1 MDSTMPDQQEL
12 SITTPSVAK
21 SASIATIGK
30 SWGAVGPTGAASFE
44 LPIPMSAG
52 RGWDP
57 QFSLNYSSQSGNG
70 PFGLSWHLAG
80 AGQISRRT
88 QKGVP
93 RYTDHDEIVGADGE
107 VWMPELDEQGELK
120 FREESVYNG
129 IDIGPHRVVRY
140 WPQVESDFALR
151 ERWQRQT
158 READPP
164 VFWLIHGADGSLHL
178 YGKTEA
184 TRIAD
189 PDAPGHI
196 ATWLLCES
204 MNARGEHICFDY
216 KADDQDPDPLHDYR
230 AQRYLHRVCYGNFTA
245 SSDLYSWTTD
255 NPTELDWHFH
265 LLFDYGERST
275 SLTDIPAHDEDP
287 LKPWTVRPDR
297 FSTHGQGFELGTRR
311 LCQQALLFHQFS
323 EQSTDKP
330 KLVHRLLLEY
340 RQAQEDEQWTYSQIS
355 AAHYQAFD
363 AYGIVENTPPVEFDY
378 APFDINKTPR
388 RFLELDTQPGIEDGG
403 FYQCIDLYGEG
414 VPGFL
419 CRYDQ
424 SWYYREP
431 RRATKG
437 TDEIGYG
444 PWIALDKIPLADR
457 NRPVQQLL
465 TDLTGD
471 GRLDWVTAQPGISG
485 FRTLT
490 EQRTFADFVPFGKFP
505 PEFFNALS
513 TLGDLSGDGLSSLAL
528 IGPDSVRLYANERE
542 QGFAAPEE
550 VRHEADDDRLPLF
563 SNSPTELVLLGNL
576 LGSDMPELCRIRHD
590 EIRCWPNLGHGRF
603 GKGRK
608 ISGLPFSY
616 EQFDSSQ
623 VRLADLDGSGA
634 ASLIYLKSETFDIYL
649 NRGGN
654 GLEQTPI
661 SVPWPDGV
669 RYDRLCQVSFADLQ
683 GLGCASLILTVT
695 HMQPQ
700 HWRYDFVPAKPY
712 LLTSS
717 NNNMGCSASVVYRSS
732 AQEWL
737 DEKRR
742 LPPLRRFPA
751 CHLPFPVAVVKK
763 QQQLDEITGNC
774 LTQLFTWWEGFYD
787 SREREF
793 CGFGLLQQTD
803 SESASDDE
811 GEGFSEPMRV
821 FTWFHT
827 GQSMDR
833 SRDDYFKHDAQA
845 VALGETLFS
854 RYHEADDFEER
865 LDSPDADTIYQISRA
880 LVGSVTRIETY
891 ADADEDALRNTT
903 PYTVE
908 EIRYRV
914 REVREQGAYAAA
926 VLLPLVVEKISYQY
940 DGFVDD
946 PMCRMEVVPRYNAY
960 GQATHAIT
968 VSYARRLTETDTPPS
983 DDPDEQRWWYD
994 SHDPAQRSFYLNE
1007 SRFVFIDLDEDPQ
1020 HWRLGLPYQQ
1030 RGNALVLSSK
1040 GTLPT
1045 GLTPAQVSYECL
1057 MEHEDSAYWNAERVL
1072 TTQSVQRY
1080 VSADGKLLDD
1090 GIAGFEALVGPL
1102 EVAQLDKTALDAY
1115 SVLSNFNV
1123 RTELAKIGY
1132 TPMPFLFWVNPL
1144 GSTEQDLWSANFGYA
1159 EYARLDGFY
1168 KVCRYRETLSHGFT
1182 RAEYDAYALFVTLVE
1197 LPDGCT
1203 TRIEYDYHALQPLK
1217 IIDANDNI
1225 HEAISDPSKQ
1235 PLATSFHGTENG
1247 TKAGFKP
1254 LSFYKSPEDRSPAT
1268 AIAHPADAV
1277 QEAASTLR
1285 KDLFSWMGQIAN
1297 DTHVAMAWIAQ
1308 GYLLPSGHIRASAR
1322 RRLAQ
1327 RSSALTPDEQALQA
1341 AIAAVHREPVHSV
1354 ILSADRYPDDPVPAK
1369 FRIAKAFV
1377 DGFGRALQTQQ
1388 LVDPGRAYAVDADG
1402 SLIVE
1407 NGQFKE
1413 VDAESRWRISERV
1426 EYNNKGMPVRQFRA
1440 FFADTHSYV
1449 NDRSLRT
1456 LGNHDR
1462 IFYDTQGRTIRV
1474 VNAKGDFSRET
1485 YHPWYHASE
1494 DFNDTAEPS
1503 SPTKAPRS

>member
-12 SITTPSVAK
+12 SITTPSIAK

-44 LPIPMSAG
+44 LPIPTSAG

-70 PFGLSWHLAG
+70 PFGLSWHLG
-80 AGQISRRT
+80 GVGQINRRT
-88 QKGVP
+88 NKGVP
-93 RYTDHDEIVGADGE
+93 RYSDHDEIIGVDGE
-107 VWMPELDEQGELK
+107 VWMPELDENGELK
-120 FREESVYNG
+120 FREESTYNSV
-129 IDIGPHRVVRY
+129 DIGPHRVVRY
-140 WPQVESDFALR
+140 WPRVESDFALR

-158 READPP
+158 GEADPP

-184 TRIAD
+184 TRVAD

-204 MNARGEHICFDY
+204 MNARGEHICFEY

-230 AQRYLHRVCYGNFTA
+230 AQRYLRRVCYGNFTA

-255 NPTELDWHFH
+255 NPAELDWHFH

-275 SLTDIPAHDEDP
+275 SLTDIPVYDGDS

-311 LCQQALLFHQFS
+311 LCQQALLFHHFPG
-323 EQSTDKP
+323 QSTEQP
-330 KLVHRLLLEY
+330 KLVRRLLLEY
-340 RQAQEDEQWTYSQIS
+340 QQPQNIAQWAYSQIS

-363 AYGIVENTPPVEFDY
+363 ASGVVENTPPVEFDY
-378 APFDINKTPR
+378 APFDINKTPAS
-388 RFLELDTQPGIEDGG
+388 FLEFDVQPGIEDGG
-403 FYQCIDLYGEG
+403 FYQCVDLYGEG

-437 TDEIGYG
+437 PDEIDYA
-444 PWIALDKIPLADR
+444 PWLALDKIPVADR

-490 EQRTFADFVPFGKFP
+490 EQRTFADFVPFGRFP
-505 PEFFNALS
+505 PEFFNTLS
-513 TLGDLSGDGLSSLAL
+513 TLGDLIGDGLSSLAL
-528 IGPDSVRLYANERE
+528 IGPHSVRLYANQRE

-550 VRHEADDDRLPLF
+550 VPHEPDDDRLPLF
-563 SNSPTELVLLGNL
+563 SNSRTELVLLGNL

-603 GKGRK
+603 GRGRK
-608 ISGLPFSY
+608 IGELPFRY
-616 EQFDSSQ
+616 ETFDSSR

-634 ASLIYLKSETFDIYL
+634 ASLIYLQSEFFEIYL

-661 SVPWPDGV
+661 NVPWPDGV
-669 RYDRLCQVSFADLQ
+669 RYDRLSQVSFADLQ

-700 HWRYDFVPAKPY
+700 HWRYDFVSAKPY

-737 DEKRR
+737 DEKRQM
-742 LPPLRRFPA
+742 PTLRRFPA
-751 CHLPFPVAVVKK
+751 CHLPFPVAVVHK
-763 QQQLDEITGNC
+763 QQQLDEITGNV
-774 LTQLFTWWEGFYD
+774 LTQTFTWREGFYD

-793 CGFGLLQQTD
+793 RGFGLLQQTD
-803 SESASDDE
+803 SESATGAE
-811 GEGFSEPMRV
+811 GTGFSEPMRV
-821 FTWFHT
+821 CTWFHT

-833 SRDDYFKHDAQA
+833 PRDDYFNRDVHA
-845 VALGETLFS
+845 VALGNTLFS
-854 RYHEADDFEER
+854 RYHSQDDVDEIIPAH
-865 LDSPDADTIYQISRA
+865 DDDARYQISRA
-880 LVGSVTRIETY
+880 LVGAVTRIETY
-891 ADADEDALRNTT
+891 ADTAVDSGETATL
-903 PYTVE
+903 YTVE
-908 EIRYRV
+908 ELRYLV
-914 REVREQGAYAAA
+914 REVREQGPYAAA

-940 DGFVDD
+940 DGFIDD
-946 PMCRMEVVPRYNAY
+946 PRCRNEVTLRHNVH
-960 GQATHAIT
+960 GQPTHSIT
-968 VSYARRLTETDTPPS
+968 VSYGRRLTEKDTPPFK
-983 DDPDEQRWWYD
+983 DPDEQRWWRD
-994 SHDPAQRSFYLNE
+994 AHDLAQQSFYLNE
-1007 SRFVFIDLDEDPQ
+1007 SRATFIDLIIDLLR
-1020 HWRLGLPYQQ
+1020 WRLGLPYQQ
-1030 RGNALVLSSK
+1030 RGNALVLSK

-1045 GLTPAQVSYECL
+1045 GLTPEQVSYECL
-1057 MEHEDSAYWNAERVL
+1057 KKHEDSAHWNAERML
-1072 TTQSVQRY
+1072 ITQSVQRY
-1080 VSADGKLLDD
+1080 LSTDGQLLDD
-1090 GIAGFEALVGPL
+1090 GVAGFEALAGPL
-1102 EVAQLDKTALDAY
+1102 ELAQLDKTALDAY
-1115 SVLSNFNV
+1115 SVLPAPFNV
-1123 RTELAKIGY
+1123 RDELEKIGY
-1132 TPMPFLFWVNPL
+1132 LPMPFLFWVNPL
-1144 GSTEQDLWSANFGYA
+1144 GSTEHDLWSANFGYA
-1159 EYARLDGFY
+1159 EYASLDGFY
-1168 KVCRYRETLSHGFT
+1168 KVLRYRETLSHGHT
-1182 RAEYDAYALFVTLVE
+1182 RAEYDAHALAVILVE

-1203 TRIEYDYHALQPLK
+1203 TRIEYDYHALQPLR
-1217 IIDANDNI
+1217 IIDANDNT
-1225 HEAISDPSKQ
+1225 HEALHEPSGQ
-1235 PLATSFHGTENG
+1235 ALASSFYGTEND
-1247 TKAGFKP
+1247 KAVGFNP
-1254 LSFYKSPEDRSPAT
+1254 LSDYLPPQDRRPAT
-1268 AIAHPADAV
+1268 AIADPPAAV
-1277 QEAASTLR
+1277 QKAASTLR

-1297 DTHVAMAWIAQ
+1297 GASAWIAQ

-1322 RRLAQ
+1322 QKLARRQ
-1327 RSSALTPDEQALQA
+1327 GALTPEERALHE
-1341 AIAAVHREPVHSV
+1341 AIGAVRREPVHSV
-1354 ILSADRYPDDPVPAK
+1354 ILSADRYPDDPLRQVQ
-1369 FRIAKAFV
+1369 IVKACV

-1388 LVDPGRAYAVDADG
+1388 RVDPGKAYAVGDDG

-1413 VDAESRWRISERV
+1413 VDTDSRWRISERV
-1426 EYNNKGMPVRQFRA
+1426 EYNNKGLPVRQFRP
-1440 FFADTHSYV
+1440 FFADTHGYV
-1449 NDRSLRT
+1449 NDQSLREM
-1456 LGNHDR
+1456 GFFDQV
-1462 IFYDTQGRTIRV
+1462 FYDALGRQIKV
-1474 VNAKGDFSRET
+1474 VNAKGDCSRET
-1485 YHPWYHASE
+1485 YHPWFHTSE

-1503 SPTKAPRS
+1503 PPAKASRS

>member
-1 MDSTMPDQQEL
+1 MPDQQEL
-12 SITTPSVAK
+12 SITTPSIAK

-44 LPIPMSAG
+44 LPIPTSAG

-57 QFSLNYSSQSGNG
+57 QFSLTYSSQSGNG
-70 PFGLSWHLAG
+70 PFGLSWHLGG
-80 AGQISRRT
+80 AGQINRRT
-88 QKGVP
+88 NKGVP
-93 RYTDHDEIVGADGE
+93 RYTDHDEIIGIDGE
-107 VWMPELDEQGELK
+107 VWMPELEENGELK

-129 IDIGPHRVVRY
+129 VDIGPHRVVRY
-140 WPQVESDFALR
+140 WPRVESDFALR

-158 READPP
+158 GEADPP
-164 VFWLIHGADGSLHL
+164 IFWLIHGADGSLHL
-178 YGKTEA
+178 YGKTAA

-189 PDAPGHI
+189 PDAPGRI
-196 ATWLLCES
+196 AAWLLCES
-204 MNARGEHICFDY
+204 MNARGEHICFEY

-230 AQRYLHRVCYGNFTA
+230 AQRYLRRVCYGNFTA
-245 SSDLYSWTTD
+245 SSNLYSWTTD
-255 NPTELDWHFH
+255 NPADLDWHFH

-275 SLTDIPAHDEDP
+275 SLTDIPAYDGEA
-287 LKPWTVRPDR
+287 LKPWTVRPDS
-297 FSTHGQGFELGTRR
+297 FSTHGRGFELGTRR
-311 LCQQALLFHQFS
+311 LCQQALLFHYFP
-323 EQSTDKP
+323 EQSTDQP
-330 KLVHRLLLEY
+330 KLVRRLLLEY
-340 RQAQEDEQWTYSQIS
+340 RQAQEDQQWTYSQIS

-363 AYGIVENTPPVEFDY
+363 AQGIVENTPPVEFDY
-378 APFDINKTPR
+378 APFEISKTPAR
-388 RFLELDTQPGIEDGG
+388 LFELDVQPGIEDGG
-403 FYQCIDLYGEG
+403 FYQCVDLYGEG

-424 SWYYREP
+424 AWYYREP
-431 RRATKG
+431 RRATEG

-444 PWIALDKIPLADR
+444 PWIELAKIPVADR

-505 PEFFNALS
+505 PEFFNTLS
-513 TLGDLSGDGLSSLAL
+513 TLGDLSGDGLSSVAL
-528 IGPDSVRLYANERE
+528 IGPDSVRLYANVRE

-550 VRHEADDDRLPLF
+550 VLHEPDDDRLPLF

-576 LGSDMPELCRIRHD
+576 LCSDMPELCRIRHD

-608 ISGLPFSY
+608 ISALPFSY
-616 EQFDSSQ
+616 EQFDSSR

-634 ASLIYLKSETFDIYL
+634 ASLIYLKSEAFDIYL

-669 RYDRLCQVSFADLQ
+669 RYDRFSQVSFADLQ
-683 GLGCASLILTVT
+683 GLGCASLILTVP
-695 HMQPQ
+695 HVQPQ
-700 HWRYDFVPAKPY
+700 HWRYDFVSAKPY

-742 LPPLRRFPA
+742 LPTHRRFPA

-763 QQQLDEITGNC
+763 QRQLDEITGNC
-774 LTQLFTWWEGFYD
+774 LTQTFTWREGYYD

-793 CGFGLLQQTD
+793 RGFGLLQQTD

-827 GQSMDR
+827 GQAMDR
-833 SRDDYFKHDAQA
+833 SRYGYFNQDAQA
-845 VALGETLFS
+845 VALGTTLFS
-854 RYHEADDFEER
+854 RHFPEDDVDQIIPPHTE
-865 LDSPDADTIYQISRA
+865 DTRYQSARA
-880 LVGSVTRIETY
+880 LVGRPARIETH
-891 ADADEDALRNTT
+891 ADADVDALEIAT
-903 PYTVE
+903 PYAIE
-908 EIRYRV
+908 EFRYLV
-914 REVREQGAYAAA
+914 REVREQGAYTAA
-926 VLLPLVVEKISYQY
+926 VLLPLVVEQISYQY
-940 DGFVDD
+940 DGFVED
-946 PMCRMEVVPRYNAY
+946 PLCRNQVNLHWNRY
-960 GQATHAIT
+960 GQPTHSIT
-968 VSYARRLTETDTPPS
+968 VSYARRLTETDEPPF
-983 DDPDEQRWWYD
+983 DDPDEKQWWYD
-994 SHDPAQRSFYLNE
+994 AHDPAQRSFYLNE
-1007 SRFVFIDLDEDPQ
+1007 SRATFIDIDTDVQ
-1020 HWRLGLPYQQ
+1020 HWRLGLPWQQ
-1030 RGNALVLSSK
+1030 RGNALVLAK
-1040 GTLPT
+1040 GNLPT

-1057 MEHEDSAYWNAERVL
+1057 MEHGDSPHWNAERVL

-1080 VSADGKLLDD
+1080 LSTDGTLQDD
-1090 GIAGFEALVGPL
+1090 GIAGFEALAGPL

-1115 SVLSNFNV
+1115 SVLSNFDV
-1123 RTELAKIGY
+1123 RAELAAIGY
-1132 TPMPFLFWVNPL
+1132 IPMPFLFWIHPL
-1144 GSTEQDLWSANFGYA
+1144 GSAEQDLWSANFGYA
-1159 EYARLDGFY
+1159 EYASLDGFHQ
-1168 KVCRYRETLSHGFT
+1168 VLRYRETLSHGYT
-1182 RAEYDAYALFVTLVE
+1182 RAEYDTYALAVKHVE

-1203 TRIEYDYHALQPLK
+1203 TRIEYDYHALQPVK

-1225 HEAISDPSKQ
+1225 HEAIYEPSGQ
-1235 PLATSFHGTENG
+1235 PLATSFYGTENN
-1247 TKAGFKP
+1247 KPVGFKP
-1254 LSFYKSPEDRSPAT
+1254 LSDFIPAQDRRPAT
-1268 AIAHPADAV
+1268 AIANPPAAV
-1277 QEAASTLR
+1277 QEAATTLR
-1285 KDLFSWMGQIAN
+1285 KDLFSWMGQTAN
-1297 DTHVAMAWIAQ
+1297 DTRAARAWIAQ

-1322 RRLAQ
+1322 RQLAQ
-1327 RSSALTPDEQALQA
+1327 RSGALTPDEQALHE

-1354 ILSADRYPDDPVPAK
+1354 ILSADRYPDDPVQAQ
-1369 FRIAKAFV
+1369 IQISKACV
-1377 DGFGRALQTQQ
+1377 DGFGRPLQTQQ
-1388 LVDPGRAYAVDADG
+1388 LADPGKAYAVDADG

-1413 VDAESRWRISERV
+1413 VDADPRWRISERV
-1426 EYNNKGMPVRQFRA
+1426 EYNNKGLPVRQFRA

-1449 NDRSLRT
+1449 NDQSLRT

-1494 DFNDTAEPS
+1494 DFNDTAEPA

>member
-1 MDSTMPDQQEL
+1 MPDQQEL
-12 SITTPSVAK
+12 SITTPSIAK

-30 SWGAVGPTGAASFE
+30 SWGSVGPTGAATFE
-44 LPIPMSAG
+44 LPIPTSAG

-57 QFSLNYSSQSGNG
+57 QFSLSYSSQSGNG
-70 PFGLSWHLAG
+70 PFGLSWNLSG
-80 AGQISRRT
+80 VGQISRRT
-88 QKGVP
+88 NRGVP
-93 RYTDHDEIVGADGE
+93 RYTEQDEIIGVDGE
-107 VWMPELDEQGELK
+107 VWMPELDENGELK
-120 FREESVYNG
+120 FRVENAYNG
-129 IDIGPHRVVRY
+129 VDIGSHRVVRY

-151 ERWQRQT
+151 ERWQQQT
-158 READPP
+158 EDADAP

-184 TRIAD
+184 TRIVD
-189 PDAPGHI
+189 PDAPGRV
-196 ATWLLCES
+196 ATWLICES
-204 MNARGEHICFDY
+204 MNARGEHICFEY
-216 KADDQDPDPLHDYR
+216 KADDQELDPTHDYR
-230 AQRYLHRVCYGNFTA
+230 AQRYLRRVCYGNFTA

-255 NPTELDWHFH
+255 NPTDLDWHFH

-275 SLTDIPAHDEDP
+275 SLTDIPAYDGDT
-287 LKPWTVRPDR
+287 LSPWTVRPDR
-297 FSTHGQGFELGTRR
+297 FSTHGRGFELGTRR
-311 LCQQALLFHQFS
+311 LCQQALLFHHFPA
-323 EQSTDKP
+323 QSTEQP
-330 KLVHRLLLEY
+330 KLVRRLLLEY
-340 RQAQEDEQWTYSQIS
+340 HSPQNIGQWSYSQIS

-363 AYGIVENTPPVEFDY
+363 AKGVVENTPPVEFDY
-378 APFDINKTPR
+378 ASFEISKTPA
-388 RFLELDTQPGIEDGG
+388 RFFELDVQPGIEDGG
-403 FYQCIDLYGEG
+403 FYQCVDLYGEG

-424 SWYYREP
+424 AWYYREP
-431 RRATKG
+431 RRATEG

-444 PWIALDKIPLADR
+444 PWIELTKIPVADR

-490 EQRTFADFVPFGKFP
+490 EQRRFADFVPFGKFP
-505 PEFFNALS
+505 PEFFNTLS

-528 IGPDSVRLYANERE
+528 IGPNSVRLYANERD

-550 VRHEADDDRLPLF
+550 VRHEPADDRLPLF

-608 ISGLPFSY
+608 ISELPFNY
-616 EQFDSSQ
+616 EQFDSSC

-634 ASLIYLKSETFDIYL
+634 ASLIYLNSDTFDIYL
-649 NRGGN
+649 NHGGN
-654 GLEQTPI
+654 GLEQMPI

-669 RYDRLCQVSFADLQ
+669 RYDRFSQVSFADLQ
-683 GLGCASLILTVT
+683 GLGCASLILTVP

-700 HWRYDFVPAKPY
+700 YWRYDFVSAKPY

-717 NNNMGCSASVVYRSS
+717 NNNMGCSANVIYRSS

-742 LPPLRRFPA
+742 LPTLRRFPA

-774 LTQLFTWWEGFYD
+774 LTQTFTWREGFYD
-787 SREREF
+787 SRDREF
-793 CGFGLLQQTD
+793 RGFGLLQQTD
-803 SESASDDE
+803 SESASDDA
-811 GEGFSEPMRV
+811 GDGFSKPMRV

-833 SRDDYFKHDAQA
+833 SRDDYFNHDAQA
-845 VALGETLFS
+845 VALGDTLFS
-854 RYHEADDFEER
+854 RYHPADDFEEP
-865 LDSPDADTIYQISRA
+865 LDAPDADTRYQISRA

-891 ADADEDALRNTT
+891 ADTGEDSPPIAT

-908 EIRYRV
+908 EMRYRV
-914 REVREQGAYAAA
+914 REVRKQGAYAAA
-926 VLLPLVVEKISYQY
+926 VLLPLVVENISYHY

-946 PMCRMEVVPRYNAY
+946 PLCRHELNLRYNLY
-960 GQATHAIT
+960 GQPTHSIM
-968 VSYARRLTETDTPPS
+968 VSYARRLTKNDSPPF
-983 DDPDEQRWWYD
+983 DDPDEQQWWYD
-994 SHDPAQRSFYLNE
+994 AHDMAQQDNYLDE
-1007 SRFVFIDLDEDPQ
+1007 SRAAFINLDTDLQ

-1030 RGNALVLSSK
+1030 RGNALVLAK
-1040 GTLPT
+1040 GSLPI
-1045 GLTPAQVSYECL
+1045 GLTPALVSYEHL
-1057 MEHEDSAYWNAERVL
+1057 MEHEDSAHWNTERVL

-1080 VSADGKLLDD
+1080 VSTDGKLLDD
-1090 GIAGFEALVGPL
+1090 GVAGFEALAGPL
-1102 EVAQLDKTALDAY
+1102 EMAQLDKTALDAY
-1115 SVLSNFNV
+1115 SVLSNFDV
-1123 RTELAKIGY
+1123 RAELAAIGY
-1132 TPMPFLFWVNPL
+1132 IPMPFLFWIHPL
-1144 GSTEQDLWSANFGYA
+1144 GGTEQDLWSANFGYA
-1159 EYARLDGFY
+1159 EYASLDGFY
-1168 KVCRYRETLSHGFT
+1168 KVLRYRETLSHGYT
-1182 RAEYDAYALFVTLVE
+1182 RAEYDTYALAVKRVE

-1203 TRIEYDYHALQPLK
+1203 TRIDYDYHALQPVK

-1225 HEAISDPSKQ
+1225 HEAIYEPSGQ
-1235 PLATSFHGTENG
+1235 PLATSFYGTENN
-1247 TKAGFKP
+1247 KPVGFKP
-1254 LSFYKSPEDRSPAT
+1254 LSDFIPAEDRRPAT
-1268 AIAHPADAV
+1268 AIANPPAAI

-1297 DTHVAMAWIAQ
+1297 DSGAALAWIAQ
-1308 GYLLPSGHIRASAR
+1308 GYLLPSGHIKASTRRQLAR
-1322 RRLAQ
+1322 

-1341 AIAAVHREPVHSV
+1341 VIAAVHREPVHSV
-1354 ILSADRYPDDPVPAK
+1354 ILSADRYPGDPEVQ
-1369 FRIAKAFV
+1369 IQIIKACV

-1388 LVDPGRAYAVDADG
+1388 KVDPGKAYAVDADG

-1407 NGQFKE
+1407 NGQIKE
-1413 VDAESRWRISERV
+1413 VDANPRWRISERV
-1426 EYNNKGMPVRQFRA
+1426 EFNNKGMPVRQYRA
-1440 FFADTHSYV
+1440 FFADTYAYV
-1449 NDRSLRT
+1449 NDQSLRT
-1456 LGNHDR
+1456 LGHHDR
-1462 IFYDTQGRTIRV
+1462 VYYDVQSRQIQV
-1474 VNAKGDFSRET
+1474 VNAKGDFSRES

-1494 DFNDTAEPS
+1494 DFNDTAESS

>member
-1 MDSTMPDQQEL
+1 MPDQQEL
-12 SITTPSVAK
+12 SITTPSIAK

-44 LPIPMSAG
+44 LPIPTSAG

-57 QFSLNYSSQSGNG
+57 RFSLSYSSQSGNG

-80 AGQISRRT
+80 VGQINRRT
-88 QKGVP
+88 NKGVP

-107 VWMPELDEQGELK
+107 VWMPELDENGEIK
-120 FREESVYNG
+120 FREENTYNG
-129 IDIGPHRVVRY
+129 VDIGPHRVVRY
-140 WPQVESDFALR
+140 WPHIESDFALR
-151 ERWQRQT
+151 ECWQRQT
-158 READPP
+158 READPA

-184 TRIAD
+184 TRVAD
-189 PDAPGHI
+189 PEAPGHI

-204 MNARGEHICFDY
+204 MNARGEHICFEY
-216 KADDQDPDPLHDYR
+216 KADNQDPDPLHDYR
-230 AQRYLHRVCYGNFTA
+230 SQRYLRRVCYGNFTA
-245 SSDLYSWTTD
+245 SSNLYSWTTD

-275 SLTDIPAHDEDP
+275 SLTDIPAYDGAP
-287 LKPWTVRPDR
+287 LKPWTVRPDS

-311 LCQQALLFHQFS
+311 LCQQALLFHHFP
-323 EQSTDKP
+323 EQSTDQP
-330 KLVHRLLLEY
+330 KLVRRLLLEY
-340 RQAQEDEQWTYSQIS
+340 HQPQNIAQWAYSQIS

-363 AYGIVENTPPVEFDY
+363 ASGIVENTPPVEFDY
-378 APFDINKTPR
+378 APFDINKTPA
-388 RFLELDTQPGIEDGG
+388 RFFEPDVQPSIEDGG
-403 FYQCIDLYGEG
+403 FYQCVDLYGEG

-424 SWYYREP
+424 AWYYREP
-431 RRATKG
+431 LRATKG

-444 PWIALDKIPLADR
+444 PWTALEKIPLADR

-490 EQRTFADFVPFGKFP
+490 EQREFADFVPFSKFP
-505 PEFFNALS
+505 PEFFKTLS
-513 TLGDLSGDGLSSLAL
+513 TLGDFSGDGLRSLAL
-528 IGPDSVRLYANERE
+528 IGPNSVRLYANERE

-550 VRHEADDDRLPLF
+550 VLHQPDDDRLPLF
-563 SNSPTELVLLGNL
+563 SNSRTELVLLGNL

-608 ISGLPFSY
+608 ISELPFSY
-616 EQFDSSQ
+616 EQFDSSR

-634 ASLIYLKSETFDIYL
+634 ASLIYLMSESFEIYL

-654 GLEQTPI
+654 GLEQIPI
-661 SVPWPDGV
+661 SVPWPEGV
-669 RYDRLCQVSFADLQ
+669 RYDRLCQVSCADLQ

-700 HWRYDFVPAKPY
+700 HWRYDFVSAKPY

-717 NNNMGCSASVVYRSS
+717 NNNMGCNASVVYRSS

-742 LPPLRRFPA
+742 LPSLRRFPA

-774 LTQLFTWWEGFYD
+774 LTQRFTWCEGFYD
-787 SREREF
+787 RVEREF
-793 CGFGLLQQTD
+793 RGFGLLQQTD
-803 SESASDDE
+803 SESASNDE

-833 SRDDYFKHDAQA
+833 SRDDYFNHDAHS
-845 VALGETLFS
+845 VPLGDTLFS
-854 RYHEADDFEER
+854 RYHEADDCEEE
-865 LDSPDADTIYQISRA
+865 LDSSDADTRYQICRA

-891 ADADEDALRNTT
+891 ADTGEDVPRITT

-908 EIRYRV
+908 EMRYRV
-914 REVREQGAYAAA
+914 RQVREQGAYAAA
-926 VLLPLVVEKISYQY
+926 VLLPLVVERISYQY

-946 PMCRMEVVPRYNAY
+946 PMCRNDVVLRYNTY
-960 GQATHAIT
+960 GQPTHSIT
-968 VSYARRLTETDTPPS
+968 VSYARRLTETDTPPF
-983 DDPDEQRWWYD
+983 DDLDQRQWWCD
-994 SHDPAQRSFYLNE
+994 AHDPAQRSFYLNE
-1007 SRFVFIDLDEDPQ
+1007 SRSVFIDLDKDPQ

-1030 RGNALVLSSK
+1030 RGNALVLPK

-1045 GLTPAQVSYECL
+1045 GLEAAQVSYECL
-1057 MEHEDSAYWNAERVL
+1057 KAHEDSAHWNAERVL

-1080 VSADGKLLDD
+1080 LSTDGQRLDD
-1090 GIAGFEALVGPL
+1090 GVAGFEALVGPL

-1115 SVLSNFNV
+1115 SVLPAPFNV
-1123 RTELAKIGY
+1123 RDELKKIGY
-1132 TPMPFLFWVNPL
+1132 LPMPFLFWINPL
-1144 GSTEQDLWSANFGYA
+1144 GSTEHDLWSANFGYA
-1159 EYARLDGFY
+1159 EYAGLDGFY
-1168 KVCRYRETLSHGFT
+1168 KVRRYRETLSHGFT
-1182 RAEYDAYALFVTLVE
+1182 HAVYDAYALAVTLVE

-1203 TRIEYDYHALQPLK
+1203 TCIEYDYHALQPLK
-1217 IIDANDNI
+1217 IIDANLNT
-1225 HEAISDPSKQ
+1225 HQALYEPSNQ
-1235 PLATSFHGTENG
+1235 PLATSFFGSENNRE
-1247 TKAGFKP
+1247 AGFRP
-1254 LSFYKSPEDRSPAT
+1254 LSEYRLPEDRSPAT
-1268 AIAHPADAV
+1268 AIANPTDAV
-1277 QEAASTLR
+1277 QKAASTLR
-1285 KDLFSWMGQIAN
+1285 KDLFSWMGQMAN
-1297 DTHVAMAWIAQ
+1297 DTRAALAWIAQ
-1308 GYLLPSGHIRASAR
+1308 GYLLPSGHIRASTR
-1322 RRLAQ
+1322 RQLTR
-1327 RSSALTPDEQALQA
+1327 RSGALTPDEQALQD
-1341 AIAAVHREPVHSV
+1341 AIATVRREPVHSV
-1354 ILSADRYPDDPVPAK
+1354 ILSADRYPDDEVDAQ
-1369 FRIAKAFV
+1369 IQITKACV

-1388 LVDPGRAYAVDADG
+1388 LVDPGKAYAVDDDG
-1402 SLIVE
+1402 SLIIE
-1407 NGQFKE
+1407 DGQIKV
-1413 VDAESRWRISERV
+1413 VDANPRWRISERV
-1426 EYNNKGMPVRQFRA
+1426 EYNNKGLPVRQYRA
-1440 FFADTHSYV
+1440 FFANTYTYV
-1449 NDRSLRT
+1449 NDQSLRT
-1456 LGNHDR
+1456 QSHHDQLR
-1462 IFYDTQGRTIRV
+1462 YDVKSRQVGM

-1485 YHPWYHASE
+1485 YHPWYHTSE

-1503 SPTKAPRS
+1503 SPTKASQP